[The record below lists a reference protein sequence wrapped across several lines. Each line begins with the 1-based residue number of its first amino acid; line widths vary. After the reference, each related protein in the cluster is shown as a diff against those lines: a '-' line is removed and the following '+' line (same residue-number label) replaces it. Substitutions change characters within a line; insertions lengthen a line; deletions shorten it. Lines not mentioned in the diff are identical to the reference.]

1 MIMHP
6 IFGVNALFEHLP
18 TITRLAIKIVS
29 IMTLAQLDNGNRNTT
44 IINRPA
50 PPPMMTVPTHSRN
63 EVPSSH
69 GHNTDIKAH

>member
-29 IMTLAQLDNGNRNTT
+29 TMNLAQLDNGNRNYNDKQQVGTT
-44 IINRPA
+44 TNDD
-50 PPPMMTVPTHSRN
+50 SFY
-63 EVPSSH
+63 SF
-69 GHNTDIKAH
+69 KK